1 MYQIKLSR
9 RSAAL
14 YLALD
19 FGINRAVRE
28 LSKHKGFLVPVP
40 GTYKRKRE
48 ASLHLNR
55 INMIVAFQQG
65 RLGKRLTDTL
75 ARVEEI
81 Y

>member
-14 YLALD
+14 YLAFD

-28 LSKHKGFLVPVP
+28 LSKHKGFLVPIP
-40 GTYKRKRE
+40 GTYKRKKE
-48 ASLHLNR
+48 ASLRLNNV
-55 INMIVAFQQG
+55 NMIVAHQQG